1 MTKELF
7 IATTSFG
14 KYSDTLSL
22 LRNKKIIVKKNFLNR
37 KLKKN
42 EIVRLAKNSDYIIA
56 GTEKYNKTTLAKL
69 KKLKFI
75 FRIGS
80 GIDNIDINFAKKK
93 NIKVLSS
100 KITPEKAVAELVV
113 GLIINLLREINQH
126 DRNLKINI
134 WKKEMGY
141 LLHKKTVGIIGYGKI
156 GKYLKKILKS
166 FGTRVIINDIK
177 YKSKKS
183 FNLKDLISES
193 DIISVHINYDKKN
206 KNLLNSNI
214 LKMLKKNSILINT
227 SRAEVIDYNFLYE
240 LLKRKKILGAALDVF
255 ENEPYQGKFQKL
267 NNVILTPHIGSY
279 AREIRSEMELEAIGA
294 ILKSL

>member
-1 MTKELF
+1 MLKKLF

-14 KYSDTLSL
+14 EYCDALSL
-22 LRNKKIIVKKNFLNR
+22 LKNKEIIITKNSLNR

-113 GLIINLLREINQH
+113 GLIINLLRKINEH
-126 DRNLKINI
+126 DKNLKINI
-134 WKKEMGY
+134 WKKEMGF

-156 GKYLKKILKS
+156 GKYLKKILTS
-166 FGTRVIINDIK
+166 FGTKVIINDIK
-177 YKSKKS
+177 YKSTKS
-183 FNLKDLISES
+183 FNLKDLISRS
-193 DIISVHINYDKKN
+193 DIISVHINYNKRN

-227 SRAEVIDYNFLYE
+227 SRAEIMDYNFLYK
-240 LLKRKKILGAALDVF
+240 LLNCINILGAALDVF
-255 ENEPYQGKFQKL
+255 EKEPYQGKFQKL

-279 AREIRSEMELEAIGA
+279 AREIRSEMELEAIEA
-294 ILKSL
+294 ILKS